1 MSRDKNPNA
10 GHETGAGQKFRRIT
24 AGCLAV
30 YLVLLIRMIVF
41 KNPWEETMLVTD
53 GWSWEAVRSHME
65 TANFVP
71 FHTINLYITYWEKL
85 GRIAFVNLVY
95 NVIAFIPFGL
105 AVPIVRG
112 ADRVSFWFT
121 MITGFLLSAGIELTQ
136 LITLLG
142 ECDVDDVILNT
153 AGVFLGWLIYAVCY
167 VISRIVRFIS
177 GKISGR

>member
-1 MSRDKNPNA
+1 MSRDKNWNA
-10 GHETGAGQKFRRIT
+10 KSEMGPGQKFRRIT

-41 KNPWEETMLVTD
+41 KNPWEETMLAAD
-53 GWSWEAVRSHME
+53 GWSWEAVLSHLE
-65 TANFVP
+65 TANLVP
-71 FHTINLYITYWEKL
+71 FYTIKLYITYWEKL

-95 NVIAFIPFGL
+95 NVVAFIPFGI
-105 AVPIVRG
+105 AVPILRG
-112 ADRVSFWFT
+112 DRSSFWFT

-142 ECDVDDVILNT
+142 ECDVDDVILNV

-167 VISRIVRFIS
+167 AISRIVMYIFR
-177 GKISGR
+177 R